1 MFSPPVVSGHVLSPT
16 RSSPAT
22 SPTTSTSRGSRLR
35 SLSYLKN
42 YAHHLT
48 GRDNNTASSSS
59 SNTAFTNH
67 GNNPSLANRHAAA
80 TSPATSSATIPA
92 APNTATAV
100 PTPPASATTI
110 DLSSSSHL
118 SPSHPHSP
126 TSASAALLSPSASS
140 LSASHRISR
149 SISNPLHG
157 SIAANTAASTTIT
170 NATSVQQQQQQQQR
184 PDHTEN
190 SSTSGVTT
198 ATSVSPATAS
208 AAPAVSTPGTIH
220 LLSRVV
226 SVPSTS
232 SGPALQSVVESDVE
246 SPIFVSAN
254 PSPSASVAA
263 MESIPEP
270 AAAAVSA
277 AANDTAPAPATAAP
291 GSSTDASPSSHYSI
305 RLTAYTDPRSTRQSL
320 EFSTVLRKLPTGN
333 EVLRVGRHSERENG
347 RAVPSNVPSA
357 APIGFK
363 SKVVSR
369 RHCEFWCD
377 EGKWY
382 IKDVKSSSGTFLN
395 HVRLSP
401 PGQESKPWRVKDGD
415 IIQLGIDFRGGE
427 ETMFRCVKMRVEV
440 NRGWQ
445 NSANPFN
452 TSAHERIRN
461 LAKPNAS
468 SNSQDC
474 TICLSRIA
482 CIKAL
487 LDGPSYPLF
496 HCPNC
501 RATTDLEAE
510 PEEPEGWEM
519 VDDAPATADETTM
532 STAPTGVA
540 PVAAVGAQLDGASS
554 SNLDAAVTI
563 PISTLAAAAAAAAT
577 ANATVAIAAADDRI
591 LQAPAAA
598 TDANGDVTMVLPAGA
613 LQSLNID
620 EQQLAEIQEE
630 QGEAQLSNA
639 ATPALSDVP
648 ASAPA
653 SIASAGVPIPS
664 PRTPSPGSQTGQDQ
678 VLTPRNHAGPWV
690 FDGQALDASHGLTPL
705 TSAMSDSGSGP
716 MEVS

>member
-1 MFSPPVVSGHVLSPT
+1 
-16 RSSPAT
+16 
-22 SPTTSTSRGSRLR
+22 
-35 SLSYLKN
+35 
-42 YAHHLT
+42 
-48 GRDNNTASSSS
+48 
-59 SNTAFTNH
+59 
-67 GNNPSLANRHAAA
+67 
-80 TSPATSSATIPA
+80 
-92 APNTATAV
+92 
-100 PTPPASATTI
+100 
-110 DLSSSSHL
+110 
-118 SPSHPHSP
+118 
-126 TSASAALLSPSASS
+126 
-140 LSASHRISR
+140 
-149 SISNPLHG
+149 
-157 SIAANTAASTTIT
+157 
-170 NATSVQQQQQQQQR
+170 
-184 PDHTEN
+184 
-190 SSTSGVTT
+190 
-198 ATSVSPATAS
+198 
-208 AAPAVSTPGTIH
+208 
-220 LLSRVV
+220 
-226 SVPSTS
+226 
-232 SGPALQSVVESDVE
+232 
-246 SPIFVSAN
+246 
-254 PSPSASVAA
+254 

-482 CIKAL
+482 PCQTLFVAPCSHTWHFKCIKAL

-519 VDDAPATADETTM
+519 VDDAPAAADETTM

-630 QGEAQLSNA
+630 QGEAQISNA